1 MLSLVFVLLN
11 SPAVLV
17 VPPDSGG
24 AESTTEPVKVSVKA
38 TWFFED
44 VLGEYEEGTWDVTL
58 YPSGSV
64 KGQVN
69 GSAFS
74 AKRVSSKVQEQIDRL
89 VRCVFATPKPN
100 LPVPAIMDPSPPRV
114 TLEVAAGSKQRRV
127 PLDTQGQELAVENAW
142 PTLALV
148 SEMCGLVSGSAGRE
162 CREWLDPYLHRLSE
176 SDTTCGI
183 EVSAR

>member
-1 MLSLVFVLLN
+1 MAYLLLVVLN
-11 SPAVLV
+11 SLAVLV
-17 VPPDSGG
+17 VPPESGG
-24 AESTTEPVKVSVKA
+24 AESGTEPVRVRVTA
-38 TWFFED
+38 TWFFEG

-64 KGQVN
+64 KGQIN

-74 AKRVSSKVQEQIDRL
+74 AKRIPSNVQDRIRRL
-89 VRCVFATPKPN
+89 ARCIFTTPEPD
-100 LPVPAIMDPSPPRV
+100 LPVPGIMDPSPPLV

-162 CREWLDPYLHRLSE
+162 CREWLGPYLHRLSE
-176 SDTTCGI
+176 PDTACGI
-183 EVSAR
+183 SVSVR